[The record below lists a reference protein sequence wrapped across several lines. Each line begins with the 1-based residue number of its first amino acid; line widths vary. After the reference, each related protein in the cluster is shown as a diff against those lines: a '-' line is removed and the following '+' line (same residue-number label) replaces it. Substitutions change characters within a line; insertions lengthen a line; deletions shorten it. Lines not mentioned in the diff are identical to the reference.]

1 MKLLIAVV
9 TIALAFP
16 GAAQAARFAVG
27 VDPGTD
33 ASELARTL
41 EARTGGSTSMIGPFA
56 VELEAPSA
64 RGVAALR
71 GVTYVERLTASRRV
85 AFVPTDPFFPRQWYI
100 PAVRAFEAW
109 PAFRPS
115 WLREVKVAIID
126 SGIDRDHPEFRG
138 RIAGAN
144 TFVGGSAFRDKHGH
158 GTFVAG
164 LIAARL
170 DTEGI
175 AGLAFPAKLLVAKVV
190 RPDGVVPLEAEA
202 RAIRW
207 AADRGARVINLS
219 LGGMR
224 DPFDPNHDSYS
235 PLEASAVEYAVRKGA
250 VVVAAVGNGDQAR
263 EQPWKYASYPAAL
276 PHVLGVSALDRDG
289 SVPMFSN
296 RDDVYNDIAA
306 PGEDLFST
314 LPRSLTALRPTCLE
328 QGYSECGPPD
338 FRRAQGTSF
347 ASAIV
352 SAGAAL
358 VRSTWPN
365 LDADQIFAMVEQTAV
380 DQTPATGC
388 RRCIAG
394 RDALSG
400 WGKLDVATAVNWKG
414 PPPVADRF
422 EPNDDAGARAAPIKR
437 RRSVTRRPTI
447 DFWNDPDDVY
457 SVQLWKGER
466 LRVALYGTE
475 STTDVNLVLW
485 MPGTRRLDDVRSLSG
500 RQAKISDQPGV
511 KEKVSYVAERT
522 GRYYVHVKIA
532 KPGWGTYTLQL
543 VRQ

>member
-1 MKLLIAVV
+1 MKLLIAVTTV
-9 TIALAFP
+9 ALALP
-16 GAAQAARFAVG
+16 GAAEAARFAVG
-27 VDPGTD
+27 VAPGTD
-33 ASELARTL
+33 PSVLARKL
-41 EARTGGSTSMIGPFA
+41 EARTGGSTSTIGPFA
-56 VELEAPSA
+56 LALDAPSA
-64 RGVAALR
+64 RGVASLR
-71 GVTYVERLTASRRV
+71 GVTYVERLTARRRV
-85 AFVPTDPFFPRQWYI
+85 AFVPADPFFSRQWYI

-109 PAFRPS
+109 PAFRPA
-115 WLREVKVAIID
+115 WLRDVKVAIID

-144 TFVGGSAFRDKHGH
+144 TFVGGSAFRDMHGH

-175 AGLAFPAKLLVAKVV
+175 AGMAFPAKLLVAKVV
-190 RPDGVVPLEAEA
+190 RSDGVVPLEAEA

-207 AADRGARVINLS
+207 AADRDAQVINLS

-235 PLEASAVEYAVRKGA
+235 PLEASAVEYAIRKGA

-306 PGEDLFST
+306 PGDDLFST
-314 LPRSLTALRPTCLE
+314 LPYSLTALRPTCLE
-328 QGYSECGPPD
+328 QGYSDCGPPD

-352 SAGAAL
+352 SAGAVL
-358 VRSTWPN
+358 VRSTWRN
-365 LDADQIFAMVEQTAV
+365 LRADQIVAMLERTAA

-388 RRCIAG
+388 RRCTAE
-394 RDALSG
+394 RDPLTG
-400 WGKLDVATAVNWKG
+400 WGKLDVAAAVSWKG
-414 PPPVADRF
+414 APPLVDHF
-422 EPNDDAGARAAPIKR
+422 EPNDDAGVRAARVKR
-437 RRSVTRRPTI
+437 RRSITRRATV
-447 DFWNDPDDVY
+447 DYWNDQDDVY
-457 SVQLWKGER
+457 SVHLRKGER
-466 LRVALYGTE
+466 LRVALYGEAATA
-475 STTDVNLVLW
+475 DVNLILW
-485 MPGTRRLDDVRSLSG
+485 MPGTRRLDDVRALSG
-500 RQAKISDQPGV
+500 RQATKSDQPGV
-511 KEKVSYVAERT
+511 KEKVVHVAERT
-522 GRYYVHVKIA
+522 GRYYVHVKSA
-532 KPGWGTYTLQL
+532 RPGWGTYTLKL
-543 VRQ
+543 VRK